1 MKKSE
6 IVEGVLELMQDDDQD
21 TRNIVNRLV
30 NIVLSD
36 IASRGLLKALQR
48 EERTNLV
55 ASQRDYQLAANTD
68 KLWKV
73 FVPAWGSDGKLTEKN
88 NDDFLDLML
97 CDGVTAVGR
106 PQIFTLF
113 GNTTLRVHP
122 LPDTV
127 AAPAVPTDDQK
138 LHIWKYK
145 DIQLLNEEDEIS
157 EIKPK
162 HLPAIHWG
170 GYAFGVILD
179 DEVDQPA
186 AEARYERAI
195 GKLFFDQD
203 NYLDRARATRYQDL

>member
-6 IVEGVLELMQDDDQD
+6 IVEGILELMQDDDQD

-36 IASRGLLKALQR
+36 IASRGLLTSLQR
-48 EERTNLV
+48 EERTSLV
-55 ASQRDYQLAANTD
+55 ASTRNYQLASNTD

-73 FVPAWGSDGKLTEKN
+73 FVPAWGSDGKLTQKN

-97 CDGVTAVGR
+97 CEGVTAVGR
-106 PQIFTLF
+106 PQIYTLF
-113 GNTTLRVHP
+113 SNTTLRVHP
-122 LPDTV
+122 LPDSD
-127 AAPAVPTDDQK
+127 AAPAAPTDDQK
-138 LHIWKYK
+138 LTIWKYK
-145 DIQLLNEEDEIS
+145 DIELLDEEGEIS
-157 EIKPK
+157 EIKLK

-170 GYAFGVILD
+170 GYAFGVLLD
-179 DEVDQPA
+179 DETDQPA

-203 NYLDRARATRYQDL
+203 NYLDRARATKYQDL